1 MAKVQVLIAGL
12 SASGKSMSLK
22 NLAKDNPKS
31 VAYLS
36 CEAG

>member
-1 MAKVQVLIAGL
+1 MAKVQILIAGT
-12 SASGKSMSLK
+12 SASGKSMSLID
-22 NLAKDNPKS
+22 LAKDNPKS